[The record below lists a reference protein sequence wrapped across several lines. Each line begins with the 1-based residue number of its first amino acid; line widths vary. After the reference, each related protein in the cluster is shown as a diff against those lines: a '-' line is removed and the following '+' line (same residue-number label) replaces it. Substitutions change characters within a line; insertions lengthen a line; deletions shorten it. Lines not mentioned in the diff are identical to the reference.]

1 MSEYEDQ
8 AQTPTEENH
17 VSECIKAVD
26 DYRGQNISKWE
37 AVSQILSS
45 IRSTTASTDIDQ
57 RATAGG
63 TYLAMLDEHDQ
74 ALINA
79 GSRGLQG
86 LEQNRNEN
94 NVQEEEDVDGE
105 VGSKHSQFS
114 RSCSPSSKRPK
125 FSESL
130 YAWKIQEQ
138 IAPTA
143 LSPNLEHTRAMVQN
157 YTADLKHALICM
169 PTPCP
174 GIFAFY
180 S

>member
-63 TYLAMLDEHDQ
+63 TYLAMLNEHDQ

-125 FSESL
+125 FSDDHPTDIDGFVPQSSGVNWNKCERPGRIPL
-130 YAWKIQEQ
+130 YSTI
-138 IAPTA
+138 I
-143 LSPNLEHTRAMVQN
+143 
-157 YTADLKHALICM
+157 
-169 PTPCP
+169 
-174 GIFAFY
+174 
-180 S
+180 

>member
-17 VSECIKAVD
+17 VSEFIKAVD
-26 DYRGQNISKWE
+26 NYRGQNISKWE

-63 TYLAMLDEHDQ
+63 TYLAMLNEHDQ

-94 NVQEEEDVDGE
+94 NVQEEEDVD
-105 VGSKHSQFS
+105 
-114 RSCSPSSKRPK
+114 
-125 FSESL
+125 
-130 YAWKIQEQ
+130 
-138 IAPTA
+138 
-143 LSPNLEHTRAMVQN
+143 
-157 YTADLKHALICM
+157 
-169 PTPCP
+169 
-174 GIFAFY
+174 
-180 S
+180 